1 MYVQGFRMQ
10 VLRTWAVPPPHWG
23 TLQNLMGG
31 DLRENGVWGEGGAL
45 TAVEKYL

>member
-10 VLRTWAVPPPHWG
+10 VLRTWAVPPPLGHSSKFDGRGLEGEWCV
-23 TLQNLMGG
+23 GG
-31 DLRENGVWGEGGAL
+31 GGAL